1 MSCGFSRVSLTK
13 YFVDHPAEQRLK
25 LFRRR
30 QKPPVELVTQNRRI
44 RYIERPALEHF
55 LSTRFGDGNFA
66 VEMKEDQWVIK
77 IPKGETITDAS
88 QTN

>member
-1 MSCGFSRVSLTK
+1 MSCGFSR
-13 YFVDHPAEQRLK
+13 

-30 QKPPVELVTQNRRI
+30 QRPPVELVTQNRRI

-77 IPKGETITDAS
+77 IPKGETITDDEWS
-88 QTN
+88 SLRG